1 MRAASPWRSAAR
13 TDPGKVRARNEDAF
27 LDCPQHGLWAVAD
40 GMGGHEAGDIASQ
53 MIVESLADLPAAS
66 SFDERVLA
74 VRQCLHW
81 INRRLGQELTV
92 SVAGQARV
100 IGSTVVTLLLDG
112 RRGACVWAGDSR
124 CYLWR
129 GQRLYQLTRDHSLQQ
144 QLIDQERMSAEQA
157 RGHPSARALT
167 RAVGASASLTLEVLE
182 FEAQPGDVFLLCSD
196 GLYDGLESG
205 GLGHALDLAS
215 PGEALQRLFDAALGG
230 SAKDN
235 LTAVVI
241 HR

>member
-1 MRAASPWRSAAR
+1 
-13 TDPGKVRARNEDAF
+13 
-27 LDCPQHGLWAVAD
+27 
-40 GMGGHEAGDIASQ
+40 MGGHEAGDIASQ

-144 QLIDQERMSAEQA
+144 QLMDQQSMSAEQA
-157 RGHPSARALT
+157 REHPSARALT
-167 RAVGASASLTLEVLE
+167 APSAP
-182 FEAQPGDVFLLCSD
+182 AP
-196 GLYDGLESG
+196 
-205 GLGHALDLAS
+205 AS
-215 PGEALQRLFDAALGG
+215 PWKCWSSTRSRATCSCCAA
-230 SAKDN
+230 
-235 LTAVVI
+235 TASTTAW
-241 HR
+241 RAAAWATPWTWPRPARPCNACSTPPWAARRKTT